1 MKKILL
7 TAMAATVLF
16 AGCNR
21 SADAPE
27 TKEFNIVFS
36 VADKASYNADTKA
49 VKQGWADGD
58 QILLVFELNHNE
70 WLDPENNANTLIL
83 EYDGSKWDVISED
96 QDLLQT
102 LVESQDDFAWFTA
115 IHYPGTVSLGQTQ
128 NVTETYFDNYQGGEY
143 LIGENTWTMDGYDLL
158 LGEITMKRPADM
170 FQVSVKGMA
179 QYIEDDY
186 TLTIYDCDGNTNY
199 ITVGHLCSDVYLYV
213 SEGSVDMRS
222 KPNAK
227 ASGHVIGDDLAF
239 TFLLDSQEEEGCTFE
254 LENAEYKFTATF
266 PTLELQK
273 GAAYLLPNPSAA
285 VWEVE

>member
-1 MKKILL
+1 MKKIFL

-58 QILLVFELNHNE
+58 QILLVFELDHNE

-83 EYDGSKWDVISED
+83 EYDGSKWDVINED

-102 LVESQDDFAWFTA
+102 LAGSHYGFAYFTA
-115 IHYPGTVSLGQTQ
+115 IHYPGTVSLGQTY
-128 NVTETYFDNYQGGEY
+128 NDTETYFEYYQGGEY

-179 QYIEDDY
+179 QNSEDDY
-186 TLTIYDCDGNTNY
+186 TLTIYDCDGNTNW
-199 ITVGHLCSDVYLYV
+199 ITVGHLCSDVDLYV
-213 SEGSVDMRS
+213 SGGSVGMRS
-222 KPNAK
+222 TPNAK
-227 ASGHVIGDDLAF
+227 ASGHVIGEDLAF
-239 TFLLDSQEEEGCTFE
+239 TFLLYDQEAQGCTFE
-254 LENAEYKFTATF
+254 LENADYKFTATF
-266 PTLELQK
+266 PTLQLQK
-273 GAAYLLPNPSAA
+273 GAAYLLPNPSAN
-285 VWEVE
+285 VWK